1 MGCLKSV
8 RTILRGLVDYGFR
21 GAKMSY
27 SQYGEDV
34 IVQFALNNMGIQRPR
49 YIDIGAN
56 KPYTGSN
63 TALFYESGSS
73 GINIE
78 PDPFLFEAFLRFRK
92 RDINLNL
99 GVLDQSDERDFYVM
113 SYRDMSTFLK
123 HEAEDRIR
131 KFGAEILHVIKVK
144 VSSLNEIFGEYAGQ
158 NPPQFMSI
166 DAEGADEM
174 ILRAFDFGS
183 WSPEVICCETLA
195 FVSPT
200 KWEKNESLVRFIE
213 TRGYFVLADTWLNTI
228 FVLER
233 AWRNAMPESLSFTRK
248 PRNLAPR
255 SGSHGL
261 SRTTQPSFPRQ
272 PKQDRNGDA
281 NND

>member
-183 WSPEVICCETLA
+183 WSP
-195 FVSPT
+195 
-200 KWEKNESLVRFIE
+200 
-213 TRGYFVLADTWLNTI
+213 
-228 FVLER
+228 R

-272 PKQDRNGDA
+272 PQQDRNGDA